1 MDNSAIAFKH
11 YRDRQCSLESFQRVT
26 EATFVALE
34 THGLRTKKI
43 DTFRAA
49 CLDVGYTLEDVA
61 ALEQAVISMELND
74 VRRIMSKFAVGANIQ
89 KVLDFIIRLFE
100 RLLGGSGN
108 QAADNAAIVTSELN
122 KINKEYHT
130 RKMPY
135 SKPKFNNDQDRKNF
149 DTQWGSY
156 RDTIGRI
163 DPRAKDMDVERFYMT
178 FTPSRGR
185 ELSTII
191 ATAVTTTS
199 GIPKAYSEGNRT
211 AALKNLNTL
220 LDNVRASLADFRS
233 VEIKDQDTLK
243 YRQDNIEAVTTA
255 LDKSIKDDWVPVRK
269 LISAD
274 YIDHYSDD
282 DINVLKNI
290 NAKMINIT
298 SEIKRMSK
306 YVDLEQRIAQRLSGI
321 DDDAERE
328 RVATS
333 LRNSVNHWSN
343 QLAAMGQH
351 IGRILSTINKVESD
365 TANIAKAYRRTV
377 DIIINR

>member
-1 MDNSAIAFKH
+1 MDNSAIAFKI

-34 THGLRTKKI
+34 TRGLRTKKI
-43 DTFRAA
+43 DTFRTA
-49 CLDVGYTLEDVA
+49 CLDVGYTLDDVA
-61 ALEQAVISMELND
+61 ALEQAVHSMELTD
-74 VRRIMSKFAVGANIQ
+74 IRRVMSKFAIGANIQ

-122 KINKEYHT
+122 KIKKEYHT
-130 RKMPY
+130 RKMPFA
-135 SKPKFNNDQDRKNF
+135 KPKFDNDQDRKNF
-149 DTQWGSY
+149 ETQWGSY

-178 FTPSRGR
+178 FSPARGR
-185 ELSTII
+185 ELSMII
-191 ATAVTTTS
+191 GNAVTS
-199 GIPKAYSEGNRT
+199 SQGIPKAYSEGKRSD
-211 AALKNLNTL
+211 ALKELNTL
-220 LDNVRASLADFRS
+220 LDSVRAALADFRS
-233 VEIKDQDTLK
+233 VEIKDQDKLN
-243 YRQDNIEAVTTA
+243 YRHENIEAATAA
-255 LDKSIKDDWVPVRK
+255 LDKSIKDNWVPVRK
-269 LISAD
+269 LISPD
-274 YIDHYSDD
+274 YLDHYNDA
-282 DINVLKNI
+282 DIFTLKNI

-306 YVDLEQRIAQRLSGI
+306 YVDLEQRIAQRLSDI

-343 QLAAMGQH
+343 QLAVMGQH

-365 TANIAKAYRRTV
+365 TANIVKAYRRTV